1 MAVLSLTAY
10 VSLRV
15 IIATQ
20 ETSAAIVN
28 FSGKRRY
35 TSQRAALYAQQ
46 LVLATSAQ
54 ERIHARHEMLVSVQT
69 MEDAHQGL
77 LQGNPTFRLPG
88 RPSAAI
94 AACYFSGERPVD
106 QLVKEYIARVRVWA
120 ALPDE
125 RLTQEN
131 ADLRWIVR
139 IAPGELLSALDDLVG
154 MYQRESELE
163 MARLQGLETGVL
175 MATLAVLVMEA
186 LLIFRPMVERVRV
199 ERQKLV
205 QAEAYTRAILDNSYD
220 AILTIDDHGRVR
232 SAN

>member
-1 MAVLSLTAY
+1 M
-10 VSLRV
+10 
-15 IIATQ
+15 
-20 ETSAAIVN
+20 
-28 FSGKRRY
+28 
-35 TSQRAALYAQQ
+35 
-46 LVLATSAQ
+46 
-54 ERIHARHEMLVSVQT
+54 
-69 MEDAHQGL
+69 
-77 LQGNPTFRLPG
+77 
-88 RPSAAI
+88 
-94 AACYFSGERPVD
+94 
-106 QLVKEYIARVRVWA
+106 WA